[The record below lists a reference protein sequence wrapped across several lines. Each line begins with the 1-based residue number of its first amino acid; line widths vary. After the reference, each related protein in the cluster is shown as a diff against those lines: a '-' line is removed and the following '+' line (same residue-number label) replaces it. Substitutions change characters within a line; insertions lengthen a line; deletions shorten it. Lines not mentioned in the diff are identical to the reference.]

1 MAEIVI
7 DLKLK
12 LNIPEDGVKVN
23 NLLYQLRKFM
33 TELYFGILRA
43 IFSALEEQAIEKL
56 KRSSPGRYVRN
67 GRRSSGRQIRTA
79 YGLFQYRLA
88 RVLDKETRC
97 TLTPLTQAIELPR
110 YCRHVKEAA
119 EGGINLVCH
128 LSYRKSVKE
137 TDRMLGTQM
146 SKSTLRETG
155 AGVWW

>member
-56 KRSSPGRYVRN
+56 KR
-67 GRRSSGRQIRTA
+67 
-79 YGLFQYRLA
+79 
-88 RVLDKETRC
+88 
-97 TLTPLTQAIELPR
+97 
-110 YCRHVKEAA
+110 
-119 EGGINLVCH
+119 
-128 LSYRKSVKE
+128 
-137 TDRMLGTQM
+137 
-146 SKSTLRETG
+146 
-155 AGVWW
+155 